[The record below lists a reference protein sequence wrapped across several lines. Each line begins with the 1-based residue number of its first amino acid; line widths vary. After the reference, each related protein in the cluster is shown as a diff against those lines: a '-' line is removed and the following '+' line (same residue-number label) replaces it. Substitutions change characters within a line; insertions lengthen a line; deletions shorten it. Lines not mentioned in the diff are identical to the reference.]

1 MSLEFEQQKKYDYKA
16 NSNLVLEA
24 DRSGDGGR
32 RRKDEGTGEVEV
44 WDEAK
49 LAGKRM
55 GDRVGG
61 RTRAPEVE
69 ERLKKSK
76 EKKEREFRGV
86 EGRKKKSGGKGKE
99 GVFSAGRGA
108 TVLTETEALE
118 AINYR
123 PRHSESKR
131 AYEEILS
138 LIQGN
143 IGDQPQDIL
152 RGAADEVLAILKDE
166 KMTDPRRLV
175 EIEKMI
181 RKVGPEK
188 FNKLVTLGKAIHD
201 FNVGG
206 KGGREGGGEDGGE
219 EEEDKML
226 DEEMGVRVEFDR
238 DEEEEEESDLDEV
251 VEEEDDEEEELG
263 EGEEEGEERERG
275 RPGGVRA
282 ARDASE
288 MEVEDEGEAA
298 MRLSVH
304 DIDAFWLQRQL
315 SKFYEDANI
324 SAKLAEDVL
333 AILGGR
339 DELDCESK
347 LVVLLDVDK
356 FDFIKKLM
364 KNRGKVLYCTRL
376 KQAQSDAEKKEVEGE
391 MLADLELGGPGILKE
406 LYQKASAESWAADR
420 QGEFVRKTKG
430 EARDLAGREGGR
442 GGGVVEDAQG
452 YVLTEE
458 GGMVKVGGREG
469 KKPQQVL
476 DLEALGFSQGS
487 HLNSN
492 KKVVLPEGTWRALKK
507 GYEEVHVPAIKHLPD
522 EGERLVDID
531 ELPEWTHKAFEGM
544 TTLNRVQS
552 KMCPSAFYSS
562 ENLLLCAPTGAGKTN
577 VAMLTMLNEIGQHVR
592 EDGTVALDAFKIVY
606 VAPMKALVQECVLNF
621 GKRLAPFGISVRELS
636 GDQSLTRAQI
646 NSTQVI
652 VTTPEKWDII
662 TRKAGDR
669 TYTQL
674 VRLMIIDEIHLLHD
688 ERGPVLESI
697 VARTIRQIETTQE
710 MVRIVGLSATLPN
723 YEDVATFL
731 RVNPDKGLFFFDNSY
746 RPVPLQQQYIGITER
761 KAIKRFQL
769 MNEICYEKVLEQ
781 AGKNQV
787 LIFVHSRAETAKT
800 AKALR
805 ELAIENDTVG
815 QFVAEAGASKAV
827 LMHEAEQTKNEDL
840 KELLP
845 YGFAIHHAGMNRADR
860 TAVEDLFAAKHA
872 QVLVSTATLAW
883 GVNLPAHT
891 VIIKGTQ
898 IYNPEKGR
906 WTELSPLDIMQ
917 MMGRAGRPQYD
928 SSGEGIIIT
937 QHSELQYYLS
947 LMNRQLPVESQ
958 YVKKLTD
965 NLNAE
970 IVLGTVQTLRE
981 AVHWLGY
988 TYLYVR
994 MLRNPAL
1001 YGVGVE
1007 EAEKDPLLEQRRTDL
1022 LHTAASTLDK
1032 NNLIKYDRKTGAFQV
1047 TALGKVAAYYYI
1059 THQSMAVYADYLKP
1073 TMSDIELFRL
1083 FSLSSEFK
1091 NIHVREEEKL
1101 ELAKLAARV
1110 PIPIKDSIED
1120 SLAKVNVLLQAYIS
1134 GLRLEGFALVA
1145 DMQYVQQSANRIMR
1159 ALFEIS
1165 LKKGWAALA
1174 DKTLNLCKMAERK
1187 MWLSQ
1192 SPLRQFRAIPEAIA
1206 RKLEK
1211 KDISWSRYFD
1221 MTPQDL
1227 GELIK
1232 LPRMGK
1238 PLHQF
1243 VHQFPKVEL
1252 SVHVQP
1258 ITRSLLKVELTI
1270 HPDFVFNPDVHDNGV
1285 LFWIVVE
1292 DVDQEVILHH
1302 ESFLLKAAFAGD
1314 EHVVNFT
1321 VPILDPLPPQY
1332 FVRVVADRWLHSETV
1347 QPISFRSLILP
1358 NKFAPHTELL
1368 DLQPLPISALR
1379 APEFLEPVLVRRG
1392 LTHFNALQTQAFTE
1406 LYDTENNVLMCA
1418 PPGSGKTLCAE
1429 VAMFRLFKQQAAGEG
1444 EGGMEGKVV
1453 YVHSKK
1459 EVVKQKYEE
1468 WKESFGEG
1476 GLRKSVVMLTGDAT
1490 LDNSLLEG
1498 ADIAVSTVEAWD
1510 VLSRRW
1516 RQRKSVQQVVL
1527 FVADDLHLVGS
1538 AGGST
1543 LEMVVSRMRLFP
1555 FELERKVR
1563 IVGLAACVANAK
1575 DLGDWIGA
1583 TAHGLFNFR
1592 PDVPGVRPV
1601 PLEIHLQGFEISHF
1615 SSRMLSMAKPVFN
1628 AVVGHGGREGKPS
1641 LVVVPSRKQAQLT
1654 AIDLITY
1661 AAAAGTPRQFLHLP
1675 GSAGEKEE
1683 ECVGEGVKEVVLR
1696 DVLKKGVGFVHQGM
1710 TEADQRRVWELY
1722 EGGMLQVVVVPH
1734 SLVWSVTVKAH
1745 AVIVMGTEY
1754 YEGREHRY
1762 VDYPMTDLL
1771 QIMGLASRE
1780 GKDKLGLCVV
1790 MCHATKKEFLK
1801 RLLYEPL
1808 PVESHLNHFLHD
1820 HLNAEVVN
1828 KTVETQHEALQIL
1841 TWTFFY
1847 RRLVQNPNYYGLR
1860 AVGSRQLSEY
1870 LSDLVEGVVEDL
1882 ARAKMLEV
1890 EEDVNLSPLNLGMIA
1905 AYYYV
1910 QYTTIELFAS
1920 SVTAKTKV
1928 KGLLEILSSASEY
1941 GELAIRQGEERVL
1954 QTLATRLPQKLPE
1967 GARFTETHVKALI
1980 LLQAQFSRMALPT
1993 ELRQDQR
2000 MVVGEAPRMLQ
2011 ALVDVVSSECWLK
2024 PCIAAMELCQ
2034 MVVQGLWDKDSYL
2047 MQIPHFTKEIVK
2059 RCEAYEGG
2067 EGIESPLGILE
2078 LEDEVREELLQLPP
2092 AKMAD
2097 VARFCNTYPNIDLE
2111 WEIAR
2116 GADQVVAGKPVSVVV
2131 TLERV
2136 ADEDE
2141 EEGEGGGMVVA
2152 PLFPKPKMEAW
2163 WLIVGDPAR
2172 NSLLFIK
2179 RVNKITKRTRTKLNF
2194 AAPAEAGDH
2203 DLKLFFICDSYM
2215 GADQEYD
2222 LSLSVLPGEES
2233 SEEESEGEGM
2243 EVDK

>member
-1 MSLEFEQQKKYDYKA
+1 MSLEFEQQKKYDYTA

-24 DRSGDGGR
+24 DRGEGGR
-32 RRKDEGTGEVEV
+32 RRHDEATGEVEV
-44 WDEAK
+44 WDEKK
-49 LAGKRM
+49 LSGKRM
-55 GDRVGG
+55 GDRVGGG

-69 ERLKKSK
+69 ERLQRSK
-76 EKKEREFRGV
+76 EKRERELRGL
-86 EGRKKKSGGKGKE
+86 EGGKKIAGGRTKE
-99 GVFSAGRGA
+99 SKKGVFSAGRGA

-123 PRHSESKR
+123 PRHPESKR
-131 AYEEILS
+131 AYEEMLG
-138 LIQGN
+138 LIKGN

-166 KMTDPRRLV
+166 SLTDPRRLT
-175 EIEKMI
+175 EIQKLI
-181 RKVGPEK
+181 RKLSPEK
-188 FNKLVTLGKAIHD
+188 FNKLVTLGKGIHD
-201 FNVGG
+201 FNTGG
-206 KGGREGGGEDGGE
+206 AGGEGQGE
-219 EEEDKML
+219 EEDEKQVL

-251 VEEEDDEEEELG
+251 VEEDEDEEE
-263 EGEEEGEERERG
+263 EEEGEEGGQGGGRER
-275 RPGGVRA
+275 
-282 ARDASE
+282 
-288 MEVEDEGEAA
+288 
-298 MRLSVH
+298 
-304 DIDAFWLQRQL
+304 QL
-315 SKFYEDANI
+315 GKYYEDANI

-333 AILGGR
+333 AILGGA

-364 KNRGKVLYCTRL
+364 KNRGKILFCTRL
-376 KQAQSDAEKKEVEGE
+376 KQAQSQAEKKEVEAE
-391 MLADLELGGPGILKE
+391 MLQDVELGGPAILKE
-406 LYQKASAESWAADR
+406 LYQKATAESWAADR

-430 EARDLAGREGGR
+430 EARGLGGGREEGRGAGRAGGL
-442 GGGVVEDAQG
+442 VEDEVG
-452 YVLTEE
+452 YVPTGD
-458 GGMVKVGGREG
+458 GGMVGGGKEGKAG
-469 KKPQQVL
+469 KKPQQSL
-476 DLEALGFSQGS
+476 DLEALSFSQGS

-507 GYEEVHVPAIKHLPD
+507 GYEEVHVPAVKHVPD
-522 EGERLVDID
+522 ANERLVEIE
-531 ELPEWTHKAFEGM
+531 ELPAWTHRAFEGM
-544 TTLNRVQS
+544 TMLNRVQS
-552 KMCPSAFYSS
+552 KMCSSALYSS

-577 VAMLTMLNEIGQHVR
+577 VAMLCILNEIGQHLR
-592 EDGTVALDAFKIVY
+592 EDGSVDLDAFKIVY

-621 GKRLAPFGISVRELS
+621 GKRLAPFGIAVRELS

-781 AGKNQV
+781 AGQNQV

-815 QFVAEAGASKAV
+815 QFVAEDGASKAV
-827 LMHEAEQTKNEDL
+827 LVHEAEQTKNEDL
-840 KELLP
+840 KDLLP

-958 YVKKLTD
+958 YVKRLTD
-965 NLNAE
+965 NMNAE
-970 IVLGTVQTLRE
+970 IVLGSVQTLRE

-994 MLRNPAL
+994 MLRNPTL
-1001 YGVGVE
+1001 YGVGVD

-1022 LHTAASTLDK
+1022 VHTAASTLDK

-1047 TALGKVAAYYYI
+1047 TPLGRVAAYYYI

-1174 DKTLNLCKMAERK
+1174 DKTLNLCKMAERR

-1211 KDISWSRYFD
+1211 KDIPWERYFD

-1258 ITRSLLKVELTI
+1258 ITRSLLKVELTV
-1270 HPDFVFNPDVHDNGV
+1270 HPDFIFNVDVHENGV
-1285 LFWIVVE
+1285 LFWIMVE
-1292 DVDQEVILHH
+1292 DADQEQILHY
-1302 ESFLLKAAFAGD
+1302 EPFLLKAAFAGD

-1347 QPISFRSLILP
+1347 QAISFRSLILP
-1358 NKFAPHTELL
+1358 NKFPPHTELL

-1379 APEFLEPVLVRRG
+1379 APTLLEPVLAARG
-1392 LTHFNALQTQAFTE
+1392 YTHFNALQTQAFTE
-1406 LYDTENNVLMCA
+1406 LYDTDNNVLICA
-1418 PPGSGKTLCAE
+1418 PPGSGKKLCAE
-1429 VAMFRLFKQQAAGEG
+1429 FAMFRLFKLQVLAEGDGEG
-1444 EGGMEGKVV
+1444 QGGKVV
-1453 YVHSKK
+1453 YVHSKA
-1459 EVVKQKYEE
+1459 EAVKNRYAD
-1468 WKESFGEG
+1468 WASLLGEKG
-1476 GLRKSVVMLTGDAT
+1476 PLNKRVVMLTGDAT
-1490 LDNSLLEG
+1490 LDNKLLES
-1498 ADIAVSTVEAWD
+1498 ADVAVSTAEAWD

-1516 RQRKSVQQVVL
+1516 RQRKAVQQVSL
-1527 FVADDLHLVGS
+1527 FISDDLHLIGS
-1538 AGGST
+1538 SGGST

-1575 DLGDWIGA
+1575 DIGDWIGA

-1601 PLEIHLQGFEISHF
+1601 PLEIHVQGFEISHF
-1615 SSRMLSMAKPVFN
+1615 SSRMLSMAKPVYN
-1628 AVVGHGGREGKPS
+1628 AVAGHGGKDGKPS

-1661 AAAAGTPRQFLHLP
+1661 AAAAGDPKQFLR
-1675 GSAGEKEE
+1675 GSGKEDTE
-1683 ECVGEGVKEVVLR
+1683 DDEGMGKGVKEVVLR
-1696 DVLKKGVGFVHQGM
+1696 DTLAKGVGFVHQGM
-1710 TEADQRRVWELY
+1710 AETDRRRVWDLY
-1722 EGGMLQVVVVPH
+1722 EAGILQVVVVPQ
-1734 SLVWSVTVKAH
+1734 SMVWSVTARAH
-1745 AVIVMGTEY
+1745 AVVIMGTEY

-1771 QIMGLASRE
+1771 QMMGLASRP
-1780 GKDKLGLCVV
+1780 GKDRLGLCVV
-1790 MCHATKKEFLK
+1790 MCHNTKKEYLK

-1860 AVGSRQLSEY
+1860 AVGSRQLSEF
-1870 LSDLVEGVVEDL
+1870 LSDLVESVVEDL

-1890 EEDVNLSPLNLGMIA
+1890 EEDVQLSPLNLGMIA

-1941 GELAIRQGEERVL
+1941 GDLAIRQGEERVL
-1954 QTLATRLPQKLPE
+1954 QQLATRLPQKLPE
-1967 GARFTETHVKALI
+1967 GARFTETHVKALV
-1980 LLQAQFSRMALPT
+1980 LLQAHFSRMVLPT

-2000 MVVGEAPRMLQ
+2000 SVVGEAPRMLQ

-2034 MVVQGLWDKDSYL
+2034 MVVQGLWDRDSYL
-2047 MQIPHFTKEIVK
+2047 LQIPHFTKEIVK
-2059 RCEAYEGG
+2059 RCEALADPV
-2067 EGIESPLGILE
+2067 ESPLGILE
-2078 LEDEVREELLQLPP
+2078 LDDDVREKLLQLPP

-2097 VARFCNTYPNIDLE
+2097 VARFCNAYPNIDLE
-2111 WEIAR
+2111 WEVV
-2116 GADQVVAGKPVSVVV
+2116 GGVDSVVAGKPISVVV
-2131 TLERV
+2131 TLER
-2136 ADEDE
+2136 ETEGGEE
-2141 EEGEGGGMVVA
+2141 EEGGVPVTKQVVA
-2152 PLFPKPKMEAW
+2152 PLYPKPKMEAW

-2179 RVNKITKRTRTKLNF
+2179 RVNNVAKRTRTRLNF
-2194 AAPAEAGDH
+2194 AAPTEAGDH
-2203 DLKLFFICDSYM
+2203 DLKLYFICDSYM

-2222 LSLSVLPGEES
+2222 LSLSVLPGES
-2233 SEEESEGEGM
+2233 DEEESESEGEKM
-2243 EVDK
+2243 DVDKK

>member
-16 NSNLVLEA
+16 NSSLVLQA
-24 DRSGDGGR
+24 DRETR
-32 RRKDEGTGEVEV
+32 RRTDEATGEVEV
-44 WDEAK
+44 WDEGK

-55 GDRVGG
+55 GDRVG

-76 EKKEREFRGV
+76 EKRERAERGLDGKKK
-86 EGRKKKSGGKGKE
+86 GRKDGK

-123 PRHSESKR
+123 PRHPESKR

-138 LIQGN
+138 LIQAN

-166 KMTDPRRLV
+166 KLTDPRRHA

-181 RKVGPEK
+181 RRVPPEK
-188 FNKLVTLGKAIHD
+188 FNKLVTLGKSIHD
-201 FNVGG
+201 FHTG
-206 KGGREGGGEDGGE
+206 EGGEGGE
-219 EEEDKML
+219 EMDEDKQQL

-238 DEEEEEESDLDEV
+238 DDEEEEESDLDEV
-251 VEEEDDEEEELG
+251 VEEDEDEDGYDEEEEEDDDLDA
-263 EGEEEGEERERG
+263 
-275 RPGGVRA
+275 PGGLPGSGLRA
-282 ARDASE
+282 ARDGSE
-288 MEVEDEGEAA
+288 MEVEDAEAA
-298 MRLSVH
+298 AFRLSVH
-304 DIDAFWLQRQL
+304 EIDAFWLQRQL
-315 SKFYEDANI
+315 GKYYEDANI

-333 AILGGR
+333 QILGGR

-376 KQAQSDAEKKEVEGE
+376 KQAQSDAEKKTVEAE
-391 MLADLELGGPGILKE
+391 MLQDVELGGPAILE
-406 LYQKASAESWAADR
+406 QLYQKASAESWAADR

-430 EARDLAGREGGR
+430 EARDLGKGAGDGR
-442 GGGVVEDAQG
+442 SGVIVEDEQG
-452 YVLTEE
+452 YVPTDEAAGAA
-458 GGMVKVGGREG
+458 GGKAG
-469 KKPQQVL
+469 KKPQQTL
-476 DLEALGFSQGS
+476 DLEALSFSQGS

-507 GYEEVHVPAIKHLPD
+507 GYEEVHVPAIKHIPD
-522 EGERLVDID
+522 ANERLVEID
-531 ELPEWTHKAFEGM
+531 DLPEWTHKAFEGM

-552 KMCPSAFYSS
+552 KMCQSAFYSA

-577 VAMLTMLNEIGQHVR
+577 VAMLCMLNEIGQHLR
-592 EDGTVALDAFKIVY
+592 EDGTVQLDAFKIVY

-621 GKRLAPFGISVRELS
+621 GKRLQPYGITVRELS
-636 GDQSLTRAQI
+636 GDQSLTRQQI
-646 NSTQVI
+646 NDTQVI

-674 VRLMIIDEIHLLHD
+674 VKLMIIDEIHLLHD
-688 ERGPVLESI
+688 DRGPVLESI
-697 VARTIRQIETTQE
+697 VARTIRQIEMTQE

-781 AGKNQV
+781 TGKNQV

-815 QFVAEAGASKAV
+815 QFVAEDGASKAV
-827 LMHEAEQTKNEDL
+827 LVHEAEQTKNEDL

-883 GVNLPAHT
+883 GVKLPAHT

-970 IVLGTVQTLRE
+970 IVLGTVQSLRE

-1001 YGVGVE
+1001 YGVTVE
-1007 EAEKDPLLEQRRTDL
+1007 EAERDPLLEQRRTDL

-1047 TALGKVAAYYYI
+1047 TALGRVAAYYYV

-1174 DKTLNLCKMAERK
+1174 DKTLNLCKMAERR

-1211 KDISWSRYFD
+1211 KDIPWERYYD

-1270 HPDFVFNPDVHDNGV
+1270 HPDFVFNPEVHDNGV

-1292 DVDQEVILHH
+1292 DVDQEQTLHH
-1302 ESFLLKAAFAGD
+1302 EPFLLKAAFAAD

-1358 NKFAPHTELL
+1358 NKFPQHTELL

-1379 APEFLEPVLVRRG
+1379 APELLEPLLTARG
-1392 LTHFNALQTQAFTE
+1392 LTHFNSIQTQAFTE
-1406 LYDTENNVLMCA
+1406 LYDTDNNVLMCA

-1429 VAMFRLFKQQAAGEG
+1429 VAMFRLFRQQAGGVEG
-1444 EGGMEGKVV
+1444 TEGGKVM
-1453 YVHSKK
+1453 YVHSKA
-1459 EVVKQKYEE
+1459 EVVAQRYAD
-1468 WKESFGEG
+1468 W
-1476 GLRKSVVMLTGDAT
+1476 SVRLGAGSALGKRVVQLTGDAT
-1490 LDNSLLEG
+1490 LDNKLLES
-1498 ADIAVSTVEAWD
+1498 ADVAVATAETWD

-1516 RQRKSVQQVVL
+1516 RQRKAVQQVAL
-1527 FVADDLHLVGS
+1527 FIPDDLHLVGS

-1543 LEMVVSRMRLFP
+1543 LEMIVSRMRLFP
-1555 FELERKVR
+1555 FELEKKVR
-1563 IVGLAACVANAK
+1563 IVGLSACVANAK

-1615 SSRMLSMAKPVFN
+1615 SSRMLSMAKPCYN
-1628 AVVGHGGREGKPS
+1628 AVVGHGGVEGKPS
-1641 LVVVPSRKQAQLT
+1641 IVIVPSRKQAQLT

-1661 AAAAGTPRQFLHLP
+1661 AAAAGKPLQFFH
-1675 GSAGEKEE
+1675 GGKEAE
-1683 ECVGEGVKEVVLR
+1683 AEALVAGVKEVVLK
-1696 DVLKKGVGFVHQGM
+1696 DTLAKGVGFIHQGM
-1710 TEADQRRVWELY
+1710 VEADRRRVLDLY
-1722 EGGMLQVVVVPH
+1722 AAGALQVLVVPH
-1734 SLVWSVTVKAH
+1734 SLAWTVTHKAH
-1745 AVIVMGTEY
+1745 AVVVMGTEY
-1754 YEGREHRY
+1754 YEGKEHRY
-1762 VDYPMTDLL
+1762 VDYPITDLL
-1771 QIMGLASRE
+1771 QIMGLASRQ
-1780 GKDKLGLCVV
+1780 GKDKLGICVV
-1790 MCHATKKEFLK
+1790 MCHGTKKEYLK

-1860 AVGSRQLSEY
+1860 AVGSRQLSEF

-1882 ARAKMLEV
+1882 AAAKMLEV
-1890 EEDVNLSPLNLGMIA
+1890 EEEVNLSPLNLGMIA

-1920 SVTAKTKV
+1920 SVTAKTKI
-1928 KGLLEILSSASEY
+1928 KGLLEIISSASEY

-1954 QTLATRLPQKLPE
+1954 QQLVTRLPQKLPE

-1980 LLQAQFSRMALPT
+1980 MLQAHFSRMALPT
-1993 ELRQDQR
+1993 ELRGDQR
-2000 MVVGEAPRMLQ
+2000 LVVGEAPRMLQ

-2047 MQIPHFTKEIVK
+2047 LQIPHFTKEIVA
-2059 RCEAYEGG
+2059 RCEALKPEPV
-2067 EGIESPLGILE
+2067 ESPLGILE
-2078 LEDEVREELLQLPP
+2078 LEDDVRDTLLQMPP

-2097 VARFCNTYPNIDLE
+2097 VARFCNAYPNIELE
-2111 WEIAR
+2111 YEVAG
-2116 GADQVVAGKPVSVVV
+2116 GADSVVAGQPVSVVV
-2131 TLERV
+2131 TLEREV
-2136 ADEDE
+2136 DDDDE
-2141 EEGEGGGMVVA
+2141 EASSGTTQVVA
-2152 PLFPKPKMEAW
+2152 PLYPKPKLEAW

-2179 RVNKITKRTRTKLNF
+2179 RVNNITKRTRTKLNF
-2194 AAPAEAGDH
+2194 AAPNEAGDH
-2203 DLKLFFICDSYM
+2203 DLKLYFICDSYM

-2222 LSLSVLPGEES
+2222 LSLSVLPGEE
-2233 SEEESEGEGM
+2233 ESDGEGM
-2243 EVDK
+2243 DVALVR